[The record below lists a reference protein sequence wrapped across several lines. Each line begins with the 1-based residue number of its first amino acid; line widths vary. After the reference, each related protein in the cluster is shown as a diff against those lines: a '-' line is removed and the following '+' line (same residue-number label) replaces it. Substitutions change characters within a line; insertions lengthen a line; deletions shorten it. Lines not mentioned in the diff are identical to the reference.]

1 MTEGEIMTDNEAG
14 RKRLKFLIE
23 ELEKIRGRHT
33 ELVSVY
39 VPQGFN
45 LNKVVEQL
53 RNEQGTAS
61 NIKSKAVRKNV
72 LSALERA
79 LQHLKLYKQTP
90 PNGLVLFSGNVSE
103 KDGVDDVQIWA
114 VEPPT
119 PVKNRLYWCGQNF
132 ILDPLKEMVRETE
145 VYGIIL
151 IEASE
156 SDIGMLSGKK
166 ITQLK
171 HLDSLVPNKF
181 AKGGWSA
188 NRFARVREGLLEDF
202 MKKTAEIAS
211 SQFKEMK
218 DLKGVIIGGGGPT
231 KEMFAAADY
240 LDYRVKQA
248 IIGVVNTSYMGKP
261 GLEEAVDKAEDLI
274 AKASVVK
281 EKKLLERFF
290 GEFAKDSGLATYGL
304 REVVDALKS
313 GKVDIL
319 IVSEAFD
326 WDNVSWQCSK
336 CNFKEE
342 KLLRKHDALSLKCSK
357 CGANANVTQ
366 QKTVLDDILKLAEI
380 AGSSIEY
387 VSVDTPKGE
396 QLKEL
401 GGIAAILRYKN

>member
-1 MTEGEIMTDNEAG
+1 MTDNEAG

-181 AKGGWSA
+181 AKGGW
-188 NRFARVREGLLEDF
+188 
-202 MKKTAEIAS
+202 
-211 SQFKEMK
+211 
-218 DLKGVIIGGGGPT
+218 
-231 KEMFAAADY
+231 
-240 LDYRVKQA
+240 
-248 IIGVVNTSYMGKP
+248 
-261 GLEEAVDKAEDLI
+261 
-274 AKASVVK
+274 
-281 EKKLLERFF
+281 
-290 GEFAKDSGLATYGL
+290 
-304 REVVDALKS
+304 
-313 GKVDIL
+313 
-319 IVSEAFD
+319 
-326 WDNVSWQCSK
+326 
-336 CNFKEE
+336 
-342 KLLRKHDALSLKCSK
+342 
-357 CGANANVTQ
+357 
-366 QKTVLDDILKLAEI
+366 
-380 AGSSIEY
+380 
-387 VSVDTPKGE
+387 
-396 QLKEL
+396 
-401 GGIAAILRYKN
+401 